1 MFAGINGETMIQTQK
16 TVADLRL
23 RRWVERGDGI
33 EFPYQLQNLMLLLAE
48 ARFPAVR
55 PLDPAALA

>member
-33 EFPYQLQNLMLLLAE
+33 EFPYQL
-48 ARFPAVR
+48 
-55 PLDPAALA
+55 